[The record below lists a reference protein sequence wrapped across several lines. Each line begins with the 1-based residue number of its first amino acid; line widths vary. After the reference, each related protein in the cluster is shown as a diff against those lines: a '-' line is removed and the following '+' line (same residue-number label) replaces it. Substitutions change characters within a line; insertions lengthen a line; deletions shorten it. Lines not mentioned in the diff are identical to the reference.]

1 MIAPQEEFY
10 PEPQTATLMI
20 LFRIVSRRSWD
31 NLQNWSE
38 ALPGSHVEHL
48 MFGLYVLV
56 IEAGGARRLT
66 K

>member
-1 MIAPQEEFY
+1 
-10 PEPQTATLMI
+10 MI